1 MEWQHQ
7 QKKKEEK
14 KEKIKKKSFVYYI
27 IFLSIF
33 LAFSSHIF
41 IYFLFL
47 IFFCLKVSIFS
58 PNWLLFDLNLVIK
71 LYSSFYRPIFV
82 LPNIYNLHEHD
93 NERKADGNFFRA
105 VSMGIK
111 MSTDYIYKLSIHWS
125 FSDL

>member
-7 QKKKEEK
+7 QKEK
-14 KEKIKKKSFVYYI
+14 KVQKKFFLFFVYYI

-41 IYFLFL
+41 ISVQFFSFCLSFFFL

-71 LYSSFYRPIFV
+71 LYSYFSIVQYLSSPQFIQM
-82 LPNIYNLHEHD
+82 ITISSTD
-93 NERKADGNFFRA
+93 NERKADGNFFGA
-105 VSMGIK
+105 ISMMG
-111 MSTDYIYKLSIHWS
+111 D
-125 FSDL
+125 